1 MGLAE
6 STKQRALRIDL
17 DHHKRPEPLAR
28 AKWMLAI
35 AAALVSMG
43 YAAYIYAPGSGGKAQ
58 LSPGHVADVHAA
70 FNNRCTECHADFHA
84 IRGDAWALD
93 KGEFDAQTGAW
104 TSDAKCI
111 VCHAAPAHHANLKAG
126 EEHWIGNCASFHQDH
141 QGIGASLTR
150 IDDATCTR

>member
-1 MGLAE
+1 MSLAE

-28 AKWMLAI
+28 AKWVLAI
-35 AAALVSMG
+35 VAALASVA
-43 YAAYIYAPGSGGKAQ
+43 YAAYIYAPGMPGKAQ

-93 KGEFDAQTGAW
+93 KGEFNSQTGAW

-111 VCHAAPAHHANLKAG
+111 VCHAAPAHHVNLKEFLPG
-126 EEHWIGNCASFHQDH
+126 WIGTCASCHQDH
-141 QGIGASLTR
+141 QGLSSSL
-150 IDDATCTR
+150 